1 MNSKPIDGPGEL
13 HGRRFSDCASFWK
26 SMEPEFGTPEART
39 FETEGD
45 AIESDL
51 RWTIEGET

>member
-1 MNSKPIDGPGEL
+1 
-13 HGRRFSDCASFWK
+13 
-26 SMEPEFGTPEART
+26 MEPEFGTPEART